1 MLEQMLITNLQ
12 RISLNSKP
20 LPQTRLKT
28 LPNVMTSH
36 CLIPSGGPKTET
48 ASRIFLDF
56 NAILKLYYN
65 CCSQWHA
72 SDSAM
77 ALQFVNSRTRMC
89 RTLRIVVKDAWAF
102 DYFQIKMDPDLSLV
116 ICDLEMRKIRSR
128 LKSHIETGAHID
140 SCSEGPRSEFYRK
153 ILLPIGWLPLLI
165 YKPGCFMILYFQDAK
180 KFNNLPM
187 LIAGIY

>member
-36 CLIPSGGPKTET
+36 CLIPSG
-48 ASRIFLDF
+48 A
-56 NAILKLYYN
+56 LKLKQN
-65 CCSQWHA
+65 LEFSLISTLSWSSNQWHA
-72 SDSAM
+72 SDSSS

-140 SCSEGPRSEFYRK
+140 SCSEGPRSEFYRM

-165 YKPGCFMILYFQDAK
+165 YKPGCFMILYF
-180 KFNNLPM
+180 
-187 LIAGIY
+187 